1 MSCPANNHR
10 YFVADVCQCGTSTL
24 DEKGK
29 VVLIVLCTACGES
42 FSKEF
47 FVTSKNK
54 NNKEIK

>member
-1 MSCPANNHR
+1 MSCLKDNHR
-10 YFVADVCQCGTSTL
+10 YFVADVSSVL
-24 DEKGK
+24 NEGK

-42 FSKEF
+42 FAREF